1 MTLFQPTTSALLR
14 TAIQSA
20 LAADIVQL
28 TGAGP
33 FTSITTLTKIARGA
47 VRADQVFGYT
57 VQGSNVD
64 LSQSQTLQNTRIFQQ
79 NIDGPYAPGTIKNLT
94 LSYTAIGAANGNA
107 LLSVENAGSTRN
119 FIIDNVSFTGFHS
132 GWNGNGNKYMS
143 LIGGDQVT
151 IDAAIELKNSAVSIT
166 GQNNGFQATKGV
178 GSGGS
183 AFFHNWNNLAAIK
196 IQNTNFDEA
205 GFLSSFNLLNITSGI
220 NGSALI
226 DGNTFRRTADQNVR
240 WEGNRL
246 QNVDATLKGN
256 TFSDGSYLDLY
267 GEVGSIKINGSTT
280 VNTFNTISDGY
291 GIRMTD
297 ALTGTPTITGSNV
310 FAGGGLALKFVKAT
324 AGSTSL
330 TTSGTFT
337 VNSFTCANLFAGGQA
352 SDTIAGNATAN
363 NWISGDTGNDNLT
376 GGTGDDSFVFATAL
390 NASTNVD
397 TITNFTNSS
406 GQADKICL
414 ANSVFTGLS
423 PGSLN
428 AGDFDIVAG
437 SGIDV
442 VFSGGDLYFAAGG
455 SGTLAG
461 YTKFATLS
469 GSLTLSNADF
479 RVF

>member
-1 MTLFQPTTSALLR
+1 
-14 TAIQSA
+14 
-20 LAADIVQL
+20 
-28 TGAGP
+28 
-33 FTSITTLTKIARGA
+33 
-47 VRADQVFGYT
+47 
-57 VQGSNVD
+57 
-64 LSQSQTLQNTRIFQQ
+64 
-79 NIDGPYAPGTIKNLT
+79 
-94 LSYTAIGAANGNA
+94 
-107 LLSVENAGSTRN
+107 
-119 FIIDNVSFTGFHS
+119 
-132 GWNGNGNKYMS
+132 
-143 LIGGDQVT
+143 
-151 IDAAIELKNSAVSIT
+151 VSIT

-183 AFFHNWNNLAAIK
+183 AFFHNWNNQAAIK

-205 GFLSSFNLLNITSGI
+205 GFLSSFNLLNITSAI

-226 DGNTFRRTADQNVR
+226 AGNTFRRTAHQNVR

-246 QNVDATLKGN
+246 ENVDATLSGN

-267 GEVGSIKINGSTT
+267 GKVGSIKIDGFTT
-280 VNTFNTISDGY
+280 TANTFNTIAGGY

-330 TTSGTFT
+330 TTSGTFN
-337 VNSFTCANLFAGGQA
+337 VNSFTCSNLFAGGQA

-376 GGTGDDSFVFATAL
+376 GGTGDDAFVFATAL

-414 ANSVFTGLS
+414 AKSVFTGLS

-428 AGDFDIVAG
+428 AGDFDITWPTPNTVGRFRRVGFCFIGSGKIKVTFSAESVTQGALANAGTLIPSNSLPLGYVDLVCTNTLGYFKTAG
-437 SGIDV
+437 SATNVIENAQIYRFAQGAGGGGAFTTYITQNVVNGSTIDIDLFASNQYRRV
-442 VFSGGDLYFAAGG
+442 QGSGGPVTTSNTPF
-455 SGTLAG
+455 GTTPPADGTTIRIVGMNDINTVTIPYWPSANGFKLNG
-461 YTKFATLS
+461 TATLKEDDV
-469 GSLTLSNADF
+469 LTVAYDAVKLVYVEISRNF
-479 RVF
+479 